1 MSEQV
6 IGSDDQSLQL
16 SSRLAK
22 KLSKQVPPYQNS
34 YFKPFYKNLGL
45 YYEEKKLIFEKLVPD
60 QANTVLYKN
69 ACQLAMHTH
78 TGLNAVG
85 N

>member
-45 YYEEKKLIFEKLVPD
+45 YYRVFFVTGPPLKKYKIMLKYPD
-60 QANTVLYKN
+60 WASQKS
-69 ACQLAMHTH
+69 
-78 TGLNAVG
+78 
-85 N
+85 

>member
-45 YYEEKKLIFEKLVPD
+45 YYEKNNLILKNWFQIKQILCYIRMLVS
-60 QANTVLYKN
+60 L
-69 ACQLAMHTH
+69 HTQD
-78 TGLNAVG
+78 
-85 N
+85 

>member
-45 YYEEKKLIFEKLVPD
+45 YYEEKNNFEKIGSRSSKYCAIL
-60 QANTVLYKN
+60 
-69 ACQLAMHTH
+69 
-78 TGLNAVG
+78 
-85 N
+85 

>member
-22 KLSKQVPPYQNS
+22 KLSKQVAPYQNC
-34 YFKPFYKNLGL
+34 YFQTFYKNLGL

-60 QANTVLYKN
+60 QANTVLYQN
-69 ACQLAMHTH
+69 ACQLAY